1 MVTIRYGDTFL
12 KTFIFTDS
20 DLSLRLEILVL
31 LVEDVSDRKTELT
44 QLVEASQISINTSK
58 KI

>member
-12 KTFIFTDS
+12 KTSIFTDS

>member
-20 DLSLRLEILVL
+20 DLSLRLEMLVL
-31 LVEDVSDRKTELT
+31 LKMSAIEKL
-44 QLVEASQISINTSK
+44 N
-58 KI
+58 